1 MNKLVM
7 ANVMRL
13 KKNTF
18 FWIGSVFMFAAGI
31 CFPVRR
37 YVAMSQ
43 TGSIHHLDNGFFA
56 CSLFI
61 SIIMAVF
68 CSLFTG
74 TGYSDGTI
82 RNKVFI
88 GHKRSD
94 IYLSDMITSSVVG
107 IVMCMCFFV
116 PYLCV
121 GIPLLGFFEAD
132 SKTILLI
139 GVTVLLL
146 AIAFTS
152 IFTMTAMICQNKAV
166 VAVICLLLAFGFLLV
181 GSFLYSRLH
190 EPKTIQFYTMNET
203 NEPIAAE
210 EPNPHYLEGA
220 KREIVQTIYDV
231 LPSGQAIQCTL
242 LEAVHLP
249 RLPLYS
255 IVIIL
260 STTGIGLFCFQR
272 KDLK

>member
-1 MNKLVM
+1 MSKLVM

-18 FWIGSVFMFAAGI
+18 FWIGFVFMFAAGI
-31 CFPVRR
+31 YFPVKR
-37 YVAMSQ
+37 YVSMSQ
-43 TGSIHHLDNGFFA
+43 TGTIHHLDKGFFA

-61 SIIMAVF
+61 GIIMAVF

-74 TGYSDGTI
+74 AGYSDGTI
-82 RNKVFI
+82 RNKVVI

-94 IYLSDMITSSVVG
+94 IYLADMITSSVTA
-107 IVMCMCFFV
+107 IVMCMGFFV
-116 PYLCV
+116 SYLCT
-121 GIPLLGFFEAD
+121 GIPLLGFFESD

-139 GVTVLLL
+139 GGTVLFLS
-146 AIAFTS
+146 IAFTS
-152 IFTMTAMICQNKAV
+152 IFTMAAMICQNKTA

-181 GSFLYSRLH
+181 GVFLSSRLH
-190 EPKTIQFYTMNET
+190 ASKTVQFYTMNET
-203 NEPIAAE
+203 NEPIVEE
-210 EPNPHYLEGA
+210 EPNPYYLDGV
-220 KREIVQTIYDV
+220 KREIAQTIYDV

-260 STTGIGLFCFQR
+260 STTGIGLICFQR